1 MFFLFSFLSSKF
13 YTSLVLLISA
23 TKHSN
28 ELITCALIATVIPF
42 YFLFCCCCC
51 CCCCY
56 HRVQETQTSSLFLLL
71 NDAVFFGFKR
81 QRFVC
86 CIIHVRGDKF
96 HVAFFIKIFLQV
108 WITNVL
114 ATFLLPNLVYGYT
127 GMINWRN

>member
-28 ELITCALIATVIPF
+28 ELITYPLITTIIPF
-42 YFLFCCCCC
+42 SSFFFFFFFF
-51 CCCCY
+51 CCY
-56 HRVQETQTSSLFLLL
+56 HRVQKTRTGSLFLLL
-71 NDAVFFGFKR
+71 NTAVFFAFKR
-81 QRFVC
+81 QRFVRY
-86 CIIHVRGDKF
+86 IIHVRGDKF
-96 HVAFFIKIFLQV
+96 HVDIFIKIFLQV

-114 ATFLLPNLVYGYT
+114 AISLLPNPVYRYT